1 MQVQLNI
8 SEDEEE
14 TWKKPGKLRAGD
26 LVGRCMWEKDQ
37 PARLTTLC
45 ICVFVCL
52 YLLMGKL
59 IMYLILWLVDAL
71 GKDCPANLT
80 TSII

>member
-37 PARLTTLC
+37 PARLTPFVFVYLC
-45 ICVFVCL
+45 IC
-52 YLLMGKL
+52 
-59 IMYLILWLVDAL
+59 I
-71 GKDCPANLT
+71 
-80 TSII
+80 

>member
-45 ICVFVCL
+45 ICVFVYL
-52 YLLMGKL
+52 YL
-59 IMYLILWLVDAL
+59 
-71 GKDCPANLT
+71 
-80 TSII
+80 